1 MFMRS
6 HLRTAFIL
14 ALTFGLLAF
23 FFRDADLGTV
33 WAEMRGA
40 SLTLILAGTL
50 ATLATY
56 PVRTLRWCYILQPV
70 GRVRFGPALSATV
83 IGFAASAILPAR
95 AGELLRP
102 YLLARRERLSA
113 TSAFATIVLERVLD
127 MVAVL
132 LLLGTY
138 LMTAGPGRGPF
149 EAEHLRAVRGGGL
162 VAALGAL
169 ALLVLLGVL
178 AGHPD
183 WLVRLVHR
191 LEGLLPSAAGRIA
204 PVITRFTQGLATVRQ
219 PGRLLV
225 AVGLSIPLWLVV
237 ALGIWLTALAFHMTV
252 SYTGSFLIVAFLVIG
267 VAVPTPGAIGGFHAA
282 FQVAVT
288 SFYDVPDDRAV
299 GAAIVLHAVTFLPV
313 VALGAALM
321 VHEGLSL
328 GRMRALAAQGVS
340 EPDSGVVDDRAAR
353 QVPAVGEPEGLR

>member
-14 ALTFGLLAF
+14 ALTLGLLAF
-23 FFRDADLGTV
+23 FLRSADLGRV

-40 SLTLILAGTL
+40 SLTLILAGAL
-50 ATLATY
+50 ATLASY
-56 PVRTLRWCYILQPV
+56 PMRAMRWRYLLQPV
-70 GRVRFGPALSATV
+70 GQVRFGPALSATV
-83 IGFAASAILPAR
+83 IGFAASVILPAR

-102 YLLARRERLSA
+102 YLLARREQLSA

-127 MVAVL
+127 LVAVL

-149 EAEHLRAVRGGGL
+149 EAESLRAVRGGGL
-162 VAALGAL
+162 VAALAAL
-169 ALLVLLGVL
+169 ALLVLLGAL

-183 WLVRLVHR
+183 WLVRLVGR
-191 LEGLLPSAAGRIA
+191 LERVLPAAAGRIA
-204 PVITRFTQGLATVRQ
+204 PLATRFTRGLAAVRQ
-219 PGRLLV
+219 PRRLLV
-225 AVGLSIPLWLVV
+225 ALGLSLPLWLMI

-252 SYTGSFLIVAFLVIG
+252 PFTGSFLIVAFLVLG
-267 VAVPTPGAIGGFHAA
+267 VMVPTPGAIGGFHAA

-288 SFYDVPDDRAV
+288 SFYDVPVDRAV
-299 GAAIVLHAVTFLPV
+299 GGAIVLHAASFLPV

-321 VHEGLSL
+321 VREGMSL
-328 GRMRALAAQGVS
+328 GRMRALAAQGPG
-340 EPDSGVVDDRAAR
+340 EPDSAVAEHDATREVA
-353 QVPAVGEPEGLR
+353 AVGESEGLR